1 MFYYNNQITTGAS
14 RQERLGPKAIDG
26 STCSITEEVQFLG
39 WIMRII
45 IVSAERVIEK
55 TY

>member
-26 STCSITEEVQFLG
+26 STCSITEEVQFSK
-39 WIMRII
+39 MDNEDNYS
-45 IVSAERVIEK
+45 VC
-55 TY
+55 

>member
-26 STCSITEEVQFLG
+26 STCSITEEVQFSG
-39 WIMRII
+39 MDNEDNYS
-45 IVSAERVIEK
+45 VG
-55 TY
+55 